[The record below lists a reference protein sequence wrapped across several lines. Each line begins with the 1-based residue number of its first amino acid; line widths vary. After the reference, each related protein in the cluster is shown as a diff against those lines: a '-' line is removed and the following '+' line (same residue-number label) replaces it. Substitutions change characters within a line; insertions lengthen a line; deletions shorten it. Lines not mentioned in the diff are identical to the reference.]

1 MADRFHIHGKI
12 SPGMIRRCCI
22 LMGCIIFF
30 ALILRY
36 QQIEKTELISTE
48 GRSFETAKVTEIIE
62 DNLRDSGIRTGYQTV
77 MLKILTG
84 EHKGEEIEASS
95 SSSYLYGAAC
105 EKNMKVVAILSE
117 SSGEITASVYSYYR
131 SPVLIGFILVFLLLI
146 WVIGGK
152 QGLYSIIGLAF
163 TFICIIYLFLP
174 MIYKGISPYAAAV
187 FVVIVTTIV
196 TMYMIGGASK
206 KTVSA
211 ITGTIVGVLVSG
223 FSALIVGKL
232 GHITGYNVSDVE
244 QLVYVGDQTGI
255 RVGELLFSGILI
267 AALGAV
273 MDVAM
278 SISSTI
284 SEISAKNPS
293 LSRKELFLSGI
304 HVGRDMMGT
313 MSNTLIL
320 AFTGGSINTLVYM
333 YSYNYSGRQIM
344 NMNDVAI
351 EIIQGISSSMGVIL
365 TVPFVAFFSAW
376 LMKRKD
382 GKMQKS

>member
-1 MADRFHIHGKI
+1 MANKFQKEIKI

-22 LMGCIIFF
+22 LLGCIIFF
-30 ALILRY
+30 ALIVRY
-36 QQIEKTELISTE
+36 NKIEKTELLSTE
-48 GRSFETAKVTEIIE
+48 GRSFETAQVTEILE

-84 EHKGEEIEASS
+84 EHRGEEIQASS
-95 SSSYLYGAAC
+95 SSSYLYGAVC
-105 EKNMKVVAILSE
+105 QKNMKVVAILSE
-117 SSGEITASVYSYYR
+117 SGGEITASVYSYYR
-131 SPVLIGFILVFLLLI
+131 SPVLIGFVLVFLLLI
-146 WVIGGK
+146 WVIGGR
-152 QGLYSIIGLAF
+152 QGLYSIIGLIF
-163 TFICIIYLFLP
+163 TFICLIYLFLP
-174 MIYKGISPYAAAV
+174 MIYKGVSPCLAAV
-187 FVVIVTTIV
+187 LVVILTTVV
-196 TMYMIGGASK
+196 TMYMIGGASR

-211 ITGTIVGVLVSG
+211 IAGTVLGVLVSG
-223 FSALIVGKL
+223 CAAFIVGKL
-232 GHITGYNVSDVE
+232 GHITGYNVSDIE
-244 QLVYVGDQTGI
+244 QLIYVGDQTGI
-255 RVGELLFSGILI
+255 KVGELLFSGILI

-278 SISSTI
+278 SVSSTI
-284 SEISAKNPS
+284 WEIHIKNPS

-344 NMNDVAI
+344 NMNDMAI
-351 EIIQGISSSMGVIL
+351 EMIQGISSSMGVVL

-376 LMKRKD
+376 IIQRKNP
-382 GKMQKS
+382 SL